1 MDARI
6 VKLESIKKRYLEI
19 ADELVK
25 DEVASDIKKYTK
37 LSKEQASLKAPY
49 EAYEEY
55 NKLIEIIKGSEEMLK
70 DSDPEIASMAKEESN
85 KLKLD
90 LQK

>member
-1 MDARI
+1 MVHIPDISLDILWSNLLYNSEA
-6 VKLESIKKRYLEI
+6 V
-19 ADELVK
+19 AANDELVK

-55 NKLIEIIKGSEEMLK
+55 NKLWNETNIRCNISKRK
-70 DSDPEIASMAKEESN
+70 
-85 KLKLD
+85 
-90 LQK
+90 